1 MNLYE
6 LFLKPYETYTN
17 FQIFLEAT
25 AAIFGLMSV
34 YFSIKKVQNN
44 TVGITFKED
53 KSLNPM
59 AFDLVKAILINANVT
74 TTTITTNESPMDFGG
89 GGFSGGGADGSF

>member
-1 MNLYE
+1 LPIEYALLLGGSI
-6 LFLKPYETYTN
+6 LF
-17 FQIFLEAT
+17 A
-25 AAIFGLMSV
+25 MV

-59 AFDLVKAILINANVT
+59 AFDLVKAILINANVHSEIT
-74 TTTITTNESPMDFGG
+74 TTNESPMEFGG
-89 GGFSGGGADGSF
+89 GGFSGGGSSGNF